1 MVGPR
6 TDPARP
12 GRQDEFSPN
21 FLLELF
27 ADPLDPGYAD
37 AAARRAAHGPRRPW
51 ARRTAYLAKVVTMLA
66 VGFVLA
72 IAYREAV
79 AAEPDRTRAHAGL
92 VEEVKAAQARSDD
105 QQARSDEL
113 RRQVTE
119 AQQAALGASAAELAR
134 IREQE
139 AATGL
144 APVTGPGTIV
154 RLADAPAPIDPNT
167 GRVSGGNV
175 SRVLDVDLQGVV
187 NGLWASGAEAI
198 AVNGQRLTGLTT
210 IRAAGGAILVDFRPV
225 TSPYEIA
232 AIGPDDMEQRFN
244 DSPPAKAIRD
254 LANQYGLGF
263 STRSQED
270 LRLPAAPARSLRHAH
285 PVGSPSPTGGTR

>member
-1 MVGPR
+1 MNS
-6 TDPARP
+6 
-12 GRQDEFSPN
+12 SPN

-105 QQARSDEL
+105 QQARSEEPPPGD
-113 RRQVTE
+113 RGPTGGPGCQR
-119 AQQAALGASAAELAR
+119 AELAEL
-134 IREQE
+134 EQE

-144 APVTGPGTIV
+144 ALVTGPGTIV

-167 GRVSGGNV
+167 GRP
-175 SRVLDVDLQGVV
+175 
-187 NGLWASGAEAI
+187 
-198 AVNGQRLTGLTT
+198 
-210 IRAAGGAILVDFRPV
+210 RAA
-225 TSPYEIA
+225 T
-232 AIGPDDMEQRFN
+232 
-244 DSPPAKAIRD
+244 
-254 LANQYGLGF
+254 
-263 STRSQED
+263 
-270 LRLPAAPARSLRHAH
+270 
-285 PVGSPSPTGGTR
+285 